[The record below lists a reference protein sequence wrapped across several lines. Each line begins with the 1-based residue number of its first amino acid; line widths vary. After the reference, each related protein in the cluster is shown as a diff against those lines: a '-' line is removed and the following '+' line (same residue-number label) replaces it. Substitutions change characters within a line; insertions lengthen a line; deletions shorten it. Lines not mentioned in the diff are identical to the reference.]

1 MSERIDQFCENL
13 RLKLTSIDNNF
24 QGLKAKIDAKAKT
37 ADQDVRA
44 HLDSVKKRVEQDR
57 SRVEA
62 AQKELKGWLDEY
74 RAVTKEKIA
83 DWKASGEKIKLRSR
97 ADFAEKYAKATAVLA
112 AAAVD
117 GAEQAA
123 LEAWL
128 ARKDSEGDAKA
139 A

>member
-1 MSERIDQFCENL
+1 MSERIDQFCENI